1 MHALAISE
9 QGTTVHADGDT
20 LVLRRGEFVLRRVR
34 AGELDQVLLFGGV
47 DITSR
52 AMALLLRRE
61 VDLVLLTQNGN
72 FRGRLCG
79 RSSKNVQ
86 LRLTQY
92 QRATDPAFCLSVARA
107 IVAGKLQNQR
117 QILLRAQRRL
127 QDNDL
132 AAALGNLRVLGQRA
146 AECRDL
152 DVLRGLE
159 GQGAALYFGQFG
171 KLIRNPAFQFS
182 TRTRR
187 PPRDPVNALLS
198 FGYAVLGSTA
208 ETEVYRCGLDP
219 MLGFLHQSAYG
230 RPSLML
236 DLLEEFRPL
245 IDTLVLR
252 VINRRQVGERD
263 FEQRGEK
270 TAEETLA
277 ESAPPGAAPAG
288 DGDEGA
294 EFPWDEPVE
303 PAGRQT
309 EDGPDPAT
317 TACQPAVVRLRIVPD
332 GPGEANVPGEA
343 CGSAGGVPPAA
354 AAADGA
360 SAPPRE
366 PVIGVY
372 LNDVGRKVFLNEL
385 FRRLRERL
393 YYPPRESTLELRD
406 VLRHQI
412 YHLARVIEAKDD
424 VYVPFASD

>member
-20 LVLRRGEFVLRRVR
+20 LALRRGESVLRRVR
-34 AGELDQVLLFGGV
+34 VGELDQVLLFGGV

-61 VDLVLLTQNGN
+61 IDLVLLTQNGN

-79 RSSKNVQ
+79 RGSKNVQ

-92 QRATDPAFCLSVARA
+92 QRSTDPAFCLGVARA

-132 AAALGNLRVLGQRA
+132 AVVLGSLRVLGQRA
-146 AECRDL
+146 SDCGNL

-159 GQGAALYFGQFG
+159 GQGASLYFGQFG

-245 IDTLVLR
+245 VDILR
-252 VINRRQVGERD
+252 APERQATPTRRARRCSWRVQ
-263 FEQRGEK
+263 
-270 TAEETLA
+270 
-277 ESAPPGAAPAG
+277 
-288 DGDEGA
+288 
-294 EFPWDEPVE
+294 
-303 PAGRQT
+303 
-309 EDGPDPAT
+309 
-317 TACQPAVVRLRIVPD
+317 LR
-332 GPGEANVPGEA
+332 
-343 CGSAGGVPPAA
+343 S
-354 AAADGA
+354 
-360 SAPPRE
+360 
-366 PVIGVY
+366 
-372 LNDVGRKVFLNEL
+372 
-385 FRRLRERL
+385 
-393 YYPPRESTLELRD
+393 
-406 VLRHQI
+406 
-412 YHLARVIEAKDD
+412 
-424 VYVPFASD
+424 